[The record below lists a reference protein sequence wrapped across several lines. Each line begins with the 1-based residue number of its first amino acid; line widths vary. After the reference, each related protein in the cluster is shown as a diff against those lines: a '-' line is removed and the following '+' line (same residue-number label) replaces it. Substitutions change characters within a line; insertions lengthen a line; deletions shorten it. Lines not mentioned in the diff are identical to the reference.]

1 MLELKDALETAT
13 DERDRVHEMN
23 TYLSEQNTKLKEES
37 ATLIT
42 GIQSLKDSNMMLQV
56 SETYFVTK
64 NQTVKIISRFY
75 IGIRNLL
82 AFALKFLLKHD
93 LQTGCFPPPVVLLEL
108 FCTNHLYFHLHV
120 CGCAQNWF
128 RFLLSD

>member
-56 SETYFVTK
+56 SE
-64 NQTVKIISRFY
+64 N
-75 IGIRNLL
+75 
-82 AFALKFLLKHD
+82 
-93 LQTGCFPPPVVLLEL
+93 
-108 FCTNHLYFHLHV
+108 
-120 CGCAQNWF
+120 
-128 RFLLSD
+128 LSDGQNYFNFYCGPAQLTTDRCCSFLRAVCLYRFSASKRT

>member
-56 SETYFVTK
+56 SETFFFTK
-64 NQTVKIISRFY
+64 ISQTVNIIS
-75 IGIRNLL
+75 ILL
-82 AFALKFLLKHD
+82 PSLA
-93 LQTGCFPPPVVLLEL
+93 V
-108 FCTNHLYFHLHV
+108 N
-120 CGCAQNWF
+120 NWP
-128 RFLLSD
+128 L

>member
-56 SETYFVTK
+56 SK
-64 NQTVKIISRFY
+64 N
-75 IGIRNLL
+75 
-82 AFALKFLLKHD
+82 
-93 LQTGCFPPPVVLLEL
+93 
-108 FCTNHLYFHLHV
+108 
-120 CGCAQNWF
+120 
-128 RFLLSD
+128 LSDGQNYFNFHCGPAQLTTDRCCISLRQPK

>member
-56 SETYFVTK
+56 SETFFFTK
-64 NQTVKIISRFY
+64 ISQTVNIIS
-75 IGIRNLL
+75 ILL
-82 AFALKFLLKHD
+82 PSLA
-93 LQTGCFPPPVVLLEL
+93 V
-108 FCTNHLYFHLHV
+108 N
-120 CGCAQNWF
+120 N
-128 RFLLSD
+128 

>member
-56 SETYFVTK
+56 SETFFITQIS
-64 NQTVKIISRFY
+64 QTVNTYCSNFFSAVR
-75 IGIRNLL
+75 R
-82 AFALKFLLKHD
+82 
-93 LQTGCFPPPVVLLEL
+93 
-108 FCTNHLYFHLHV
+108 
-120 CGCAQNWF
+120 
-128 RFLLSD
+128 S

>member
-56 SETYFVTK
+56 SETFFFTQIS
-64 NQTVKIISRFY
+64 QTVNTYCF
-75 IGIRNLL
+75 N
-82 AFALKFLLKHD
+82 FFLRS
-93 LQTGCFPPPVVLLEL
+93 GAV
-108 FCTNHLYFHLHV
+108 N
-120 CGCAQNWF
+120 N
-128 RFLLSD
+128 

>member
-64 NQTVKIISRFY
+64 NQTFKIIS
-75 IGIRNLL
+75 
-82 AFALKFLLKHD
+82 KFILG
-93 LQTGCFPPPVVLLEL
+93 T
-108 FCTNHLYFHLHV
+108 
-120 CGCAQNWF
+120 
-128 RFLLSD
+128 

>member
-56 SETYFVTK
+56 SENSFSQKSV
-64 NQTVKIISRFY
+64 R
-75 IGIRNLL
+75 R
-82 AFALKFLLKHD
+82 
-93 LQTGCFPPPVVLLEL
+93 
-108 FCTNHLYFHLHV
+108 
-120 CGCAQNWF
+120 
-128 RFLLSD
+128 

>member
-56 SETYFVTK
+56 SETFFITQIS
-64 NQTVKIISRFY
+64 QTVNTY
-75 IGIRNLL
+75 
-82 AFALKFLLKHD
+82 
-93 LQTGCFPPPVVLLEL
+93 CFNFFSAV
-108 FCTNHLYFHLHV
+108 
-120 CGCAQNWF
+120 
-128 RFLLSD
+128 RRS

>member
-56 SETYFVTK
+56 SETFFFTK
-64 NQTVKIISRFY
+64 ISQTVNIISIFTAVR
-75 IGIRNLL
+75 R
-82 AFALKFLLKHD
+82 
-93 LQTGCFPPPVVLLEL
+93 
-108 FCTNHLYFHLHV
+108 
-120 CGCAQNWF
+120 
-128 RFLLSD
+128 S

>member
-56 SETYFVTK
+56 SK
-64 NQTVKIISRFY
+64 N
-75 IGIRNLL
+75 
-82 AFALKFLLKHD
+82 
-93 LQTGCFPPPVVLLEL
+93 
-108 FCTNHLYFHLHV
+108 
-120 CGCAQNWF
+120 
-128 RFLLSD
+128 LSDGQNYFNFYCGPAQLTDRCCSFLRAVCLYRFSASKRT

>member
-64 NQTVKIISRFY
+64 KSDSQNYFKI
-75 IGIRNLL
+75 
-82 AFALKFLLKHD
+82 
-93 LQTGCFPPPVVLLEL
+93 
-108 FCTNHLYFHLHV
+108 LY
-120 CGCAQNWF
+120 W
-128 RFLLSD
+128 DT